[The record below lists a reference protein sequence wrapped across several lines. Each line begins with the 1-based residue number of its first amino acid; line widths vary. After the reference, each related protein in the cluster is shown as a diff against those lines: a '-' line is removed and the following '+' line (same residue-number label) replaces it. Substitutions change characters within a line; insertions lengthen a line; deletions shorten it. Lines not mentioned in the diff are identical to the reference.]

1 MVIGAGVPISRTPT
15 ISTDRRA
22 PAVRVAGIRVT
33 GASGVKAGAAVTGA
47 ARITTRACPAEVPHR
62 CVTATAEMT
71 DRGMT
76 ATATTPA
83 EVAPTAT
90 AGVASTAA
98 STMTTTASTTPAV
111 TTSAAML
118 SDGGRRHGHCRYQ
131 HTRRQEEAPT
141 LDAHDCLR
149 NLSRGTIALG
159 AL

>member
-1 MVIGAGVPISRTPT
+1 
-15 ISTDRRA
+15 
-22 PAVRVAGIRVT
+22 
-33 GASGVKAGAAVTGA
+33 
-47 ARITTRACPAEVPHR
+47 
-62 CVTATAEMT
+62 VTAAAEMT

-76 ATATTPA
+76 ATTPA
-83 EVAPTAT
+83 EVGTAAT

-98 STMTTTASTTPAV
+98 APATMTTATAAAAAAAAMTTA
-111 TTSAAML
+111 AAML

-159 AL
+159 TL

>member
-1 MVIGAGVPISRTPT
+1 M
-15 ISTDRRA
+15 
-22 PAVRVAGIRVT
+22 
-33 GASGVKAGAAVTGA
+33 GA
-47 ARITTRACPAEVPHR
+47 ARVTTRACPAEVPHR
-62 CVTATAEMT
+62 CVTAAAEMT

-90 AGVASTAA
+90 AGVASTATATAGVA
-98 STMTTTASTTPAV
+98 STAPTPATMTTA
-111 TTSAAML
+111 AAML